1 MPRAESPRHLF
12 FAHFVP
18 QKTDSGLRPAV
29 KIASGVKG
37 RFVAGVIFCAA
48 ALAACGGP
56 STTPG
61 ATDAFARGLQA
72 QTAGKFDEATAAY
85 YEVLSKDPKSS
96 SAFFNLGLIA
106 HLQSRLVAA
115 ESYYRLALDMEPN
128 NEKALFNLAIV
139 RANSS
144 GGAPEAVSLY
154 KKVIGIDPNY
164 ADAHFNLAL
173 VLRSLGQT
181 AEAQQEF
188 ATAQRLDPNRVAP
201 SSSATPARPA
211 SPSPKP

>member
-1 MPRAESPRHLF
+1 
-12 FAHFVP
+12 
-18 QKTDSGLRPAV
+18 
-29 KIASGVKG
+29 
-37 RFVAGVIFCAA
+37 VILCAA
-48 ALAACGGP
+48 AGLSACGG
-56 STTPG
+56 SGGTPA

-85 YEVLSKDPKSS
+85 YEVLAKDPKSS

-115 ESYYRLALDMEPN
+115 ESYYRLALDIEPN

-139 RANSS
+139 RSSSS
-144 GGAPEAVSLY
+144 GGAAEAVALY
-154 KKVIGIDPNY
+154 KKVIAMDPNY

-173 VLRSLGQT
+173 VLRGLGQT

-188 ATAQRLDPNRVAP
+188 ATAQKLDPNRVAP
-201 SSSATPARPA
+201 SASATPARPA
-211 SPSPKP
+211 SPTPRP

>member
-1 MPRAESPRHLF
+1 
-12 FAHFVP
+12 
-18 QKTDSGLRPAV
+18 
-29 KIASGVKG
+29 VKG
-37 RFVAGVIFCAA
+37 LVFAVTLFSAFG
-48 ALAACGGP
+48 LAACGGG
-56 STTPG
+56 SGGTPT

-96 SAFFNLGLIA
+96 SALFNLGLIA
-106 HLQSRLVAA
+106 HLQNRFVAA
-115 ESYYRLALDMEPN
+115 ESYYRLALDIEPS

-144 GGAPEAVSLY
+144 GGAPEAVTLY
-154 KKVIGIDPNY
+154 KKVIGLDPNY

-173 VLRSLGQT
+173 LLRSLGQT

-188 ATAQRLDPNRVAP
+188 ATAQRLDPTRVAP
-201 SSSATPARPA
+201 SASATPARPA

>member
-1 MPRAESPRHLF
+1 M
-12 FAHFVP
+12 
-18 QKTDSGLRPAV
+18 
-29 KIASGVKG
+29 KG
-37 RFVAGVIFCAA
+37 RVLAGVVLCASA
-48 ALAACGGP
+48 AFAAACGSGP
-56 STTPG
+56 GATPG

-72 QTAGKFDEATAAY
+72 QTAGKFDEATSAY
-85 YEVLSKDPKSS
+85 YEVLAKDPKSS

-115 ESYYRLALDMEPN
+115 ESYYRLALDIEPN

-144 GGAPEAVSLY
+144 GGAPEAVTLY
-154 KKVIGIDPNY
+154 KKVIALDPNY

-188 ATAQRLDPNRVAP
+188 ATAQKLDPNRVAP
-201 SSSATPARPA
+201 SAPATPARPA
-211 SPSPKP
+211 SASPKP

>member
-1 MPRAESPRHLF
+1 
-12 FAHFVP
+12 
-18 QKTDSGLRPAV
+18 
-29 KIASGVKG
+29 VKG
-37 RFVAGVIFCAA
+37 RVLIGVILCASA
-48 ALAACGGP
+48 ALAACGG
-56 STTPG
+56 SGAAGTPA

-106 HLQSRLVAA
+106 HLQSRMVAA
-115 ESYYRLALDMEPN
+115 ESYYRLALDIEPT

-139 RANSS
+139 RANAS
-144 GGAPEAVSLY
+144 GGAPEAVALY
-154 KKVIGIDPNY
+154 KKVIAMDPNY

-173 VLRSLGQT
+173 ILRSLGQT

-201 SSSATPARPA
+201 SASATPARPA

>member
-1 MPRAESPRHLF
+1 MKGLVCALMLF
-12 FAHFVP
+12 
-18 QKTDSGLRPAV
+18 AV
-29 KIASGVKG
+29 S
-37 RFVAGVIFCAA
+37 

-56 STTPG
+56 SGTPG

-72 QTAGKFDEATAAY
+72 QTAGKFEEATAAY
-85 YEVLSKDPKSS
+85 YEVLAKDPKSS

-106 HLQSRLVAA
+106 HLQNRFIAA
-115 ESYYRLALDMEPN
+115 ESYYRLALDIEPN

-144 GGAPEAVSLY
+144 GGAPEAVTLY
-154 KKVIGIDPNY
+154 KKVIALDPNY
-164 ADAHFNLAL
+164 SDAHFNLAL

-188 ATAQRLDPNRVAP
+188 ATAQRLDPN
-201 SSSATPARPA
+201 
-211 SPSPKP
+211 

>member
-1 MPRAESPRHLF
+1 LRQ
-12 FAHFVP
+12 FVP
-18 QKTDSGLRPAV
+18 QKTDSRLRPAIN
-29 KIASGVKG
+29 IAGGVKG
-37 RFVAGVIFCAA
+37 RFVTGVIFSAA

-72 QTAGKFDEATAAY
+72 QTAGKYDEATAAY
-85 YEVLSKDPKSS
+85 YEVLVKDPKSS
-96 SAFFNLGLIA
+96 AAFFNLGLIA

-139 RANSS
+139 RANSG
-144 GGAPEAVSLY
+144 GGASEAVTLY
-154 KKVIGIDPNY
+154 KKVIGLDPNY
-164 ADAHFNLAL
+164 ADAHFNLAI

-188 ATAQRLDPNRVAP
+188 ATAQKLDPTRVAP

>member
-164 ADAHFNLAL
+164 ADAHAAAN
-173 VLRSLGQT
+173 T
-181 AEAQQEF
+181 AA
-188 ATAQRLDPNRVAP
+188 AQRT
-201 SSSATPARPA
+201 TPARTRPFI
-211 SPSPKP
+211 SWRC

>member
-1 MPRAESPRHLF
+1 MSGD
-12 FAHFVP
+12 FVP
-18 QKTDSGLRPAV
+18 RKTDFDPLPAGN
-29 KIASGVKG
+29 IARGVKG
-37 RFVAGVIFCAA
+37 LVFAVMLFVALG
-48 ALAACGGP
+48 LAACGGGSGGTP
-56 STTPG
+56 S

-96 SAFFNLGLIA
+96 SALFNLGLIA
-106 HLQSRLVAA
+106 HLQNRFVAA
-115 ESYYRLALDMEPN
+115 ESYYRLALDIEPN
-128 NEKALFNLAIV
+128 NAKALFNLAII
-139 RANSS
+139 RAGAS
-144 GGAPEAVSLY
+144 GGAQESVTLY
-154 KKVIGIDPNY
+154 RKVIALLPDY

-188 ATAQRLDPNRVAP
+188 ATAQRLDPTRVAP
-201 SSSATPARPA
+201 GASATPARPA

>member
-1 MPRAESPRHLF
+1 M
-12 FAHFVP
+12 
-18 QKTDSGLRPAV
+18 
-29 KIASGVKG
+29 KG
-37 RFVAGVIFCAA
+37 RVLAGVILCASA
-48 ALAACGGP
+48 AFAACGG
-56 STTPG
+56 SGSGGTPG

-72 QTAGKFDEATAAY
+72 QTAGKFDEATSAY

-96 SAFFNLGLIA
+96 SALFNLGLIA

-115 ESYYRLALDMEPN
+115 ESYYRLALDTEPN

-144 GGAPEAVSLY
+144 GGAPEAVTLY
-154 KKVIGIDPNY
+154 KKVIALDPNY

-173 VLRSLGQT
+173 LLRSLGQT

-201 SSSATPARPA
+201 SASATPARPA